1 MGPNL
6 GLRNLEGRHLKWN
19 STALPGNRFWIAG
32 KLWTLKIS
40 HFVFL
45 VLYVPTNRLVRQLSR
60 ELISWRF
67 VDVHYLKQVQIYW
80 DSFSFQKL
88 EIITNGTGI
97 LQMPTMAQKIMNND
111 PQIALKPFKYWTV
124 AQMVNYNGAR
134 ILENNQWQ
142 KYKIVNP
149 WRLSNANHGAYDL
162 NFPVDRRIFETSV
175 KRVDLHAI
183 RLAQHLPR
191 RHI

>member
-1 MGPNL
+1 MY
-6 GLRNLEGRHLKWN
+6 
-19 STALPGNRFWIAG
+19 RF
-32 KLWTLKIS
+32 
-40 HFVFL
+40 
-45 VLYVPTNRLVRQLSR
+45 VRQLLF
-60 ELISWRF
+60 ELISRRF

-88 EIITNGTGI
+88 EIITNDTGI

-111 PQIALKPFKYWTV
+111 PQIALKPFKCWTV
-124 AQMVNYNGAR
+124 VQIMNYNGAR

-175 KRVDLHAI
+175 ERVDLHAI
-183 RLAQHLPR
+183 RLAQHLPIS
-191 RHI
+191 HIYYRVLF